1 MRFVHTADIHL
12 GITPDRGMP
21 WSESRAD
28 EIYDSFYQLLDYV
41 ERESVDLLLI
51 AGDLFHRQPL
61 KRELK
66 ELNYRLES
74 LSHTKVVMMAGN
86 HDSVQPQ
93 SYYRSFVWSDN
104 VSFFR
109 RQSLEYVY
117 LQELNTI
124 VYGLSYEQQEIIDHL
139 YDKARPLRHFP
150 DGKPVPENCRHILL
164 AHGGDEKHI
173 PMDKNVLKQAGFDYI
188 ALGHIHKPGILV
200 ENLMAYS
207 GSLEPTDKNDI
218 GVRGFIEGTITDNGV
233 HFEFVPHSVR
243 SYIELNVNVDNEL
256 TNQALLDRL
265 EETILNRGSKNI
277 FKVVLS
283 GFRDA
288 DIEFIPEDIRK
299 LGNVVSVQDQTVPD
313 FDFQKIYEDNKDNI
327 IGQFILKV
335 SNMNVDDDTKGRA
348 LCYGL
353 KSLYGIKR

>member
-1 MRFVHTADIHL
+1 M
-12 GITPDRGMP
+12 
-21 WSESRAD
+21 
-28 EIYDSFYQLLDYV
+28 
-41 ERESVDLLLI
+41 
-51 AGDLFHRQPL
+51 

-74 LSHTKVVMMAGN
+74 LSRAKVVIMAGN
-86 HDSVQPQ
+86 HDYIRPQ
-93 SYYRSFVWSDN
+93 SYYRDFAWTSN

-109 RQSLEYVY
+109 KQSLEYVY
-117 LQELNTI
+117 LSELNTM
-124 VYGLSYEQQEIIDHL
+124 VYGLSYEEQEITDHL
-139 YDKARPLRHFP
+139 YDRAMPVQRFS

-173 PMDKNVLKQAGFDYI
+173 PIDRNALKQAGFDYI

-200 ENLMAYS
+200 EDLMAYS

-218 GVRGFIEGTITDNGV
+218 GVRGFIDGTITDDGV

-243 SYIELNVNVDNEL
+243 SYIELNMKVDSAL
-256 TNQALLDRL
+256 TNQELLDRL
-265 EETILNRGSKNI
+265 EATILKRGNKNI
-277 FKVVLS
+277 FKIVLT

-288 DIEFIPEDIRK
+288 DMEYNTDDIRK
-299 LGNVVSVQDQTVPD
+299 LGNVVSVDDRTVPD
-313 FDFQKIYEDNKDNI
+313 FDFQRIYEDNKDNI

-335 SNMNVDDDTKGRA
+335 SNMNVDDDTKGKA

-353 KSLYGIKR
+353 KSLSGIRR